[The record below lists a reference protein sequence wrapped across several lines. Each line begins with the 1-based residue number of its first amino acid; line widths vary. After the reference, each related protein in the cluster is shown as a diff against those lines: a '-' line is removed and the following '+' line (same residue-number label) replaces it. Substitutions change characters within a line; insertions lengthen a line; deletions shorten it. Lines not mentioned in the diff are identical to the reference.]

1 MNEKKKKGF
10 LDYIEDFRLL
20 PVWVVI
26 SMALGIG
33 IGKWAGIS
41 NYQLTPPIDAI
52 IALFQGKLVFNL
64 PNLLGLGVV
73 LGLFLMMY
81 PAMSNV
87 RLEDLG
93 KAFKSPKQF
102 GIVAFYNYLVAPFF
116 MLGLAWVFLRNSPD
130 LYTGLVLYGFAPCIA
145 MVIVFTYLA
154 RGNNA
159 LALVLVAFNSVMQM
173 ILIPV
178 YAKLLLGR
186 TGIST
191 LVVGESVALYL
202 GLPLIAGFLT
212 RRIGVA
218 RWGEQGFERFKKVL
232 SAVSILGLLFTLIV
246 MFALK
251 GDLILESP
259 MLILKMAVPMTLFFW
274 ASFIALFYVAK
285 AFRLNYQDSAA
296 VAFNSTG
303 RDFEIAI
310 AIAITVFNPT
320 VALATVVGP
329 LIEVPVMLVL
339 VWFARNRAKSFGVYK
354 VAEVAEEKPKPVE
367 R

>member
-1 MNEKKKKGF
+1 M
-10 LDYIEDFRLL
+10 
-20 PVWVVI
+20 
-26 SMALGIG
+26 
-33 IGKWAGIS
+33 
-41 NYQLTPPIDAI
+41 
-52 IALFQGKLVFNL
+52 ALFQGKLAFNL

-93 KAFKSPKQF
+93 KALKSPKQF

-116 MLGLAWVFLRNSPD
+116 MLGLAWLFLRNSPD
-130 LYTGLVLYGFAPCIA
+130 LYTGLVLYGLAPCIA

-159 LALVLVAFNSVMQM
+159 LALLLVAFNSIMQM

-202 GLPLIAGFLT
+202 GLPLVAGFLT

-218 RWGEQGFERFKKVL
+218 RWGEEGFERFKR
-232 SAVSILGLLFTLIV
+232 S
-246 MFALK
+246 
-251 GDLILESP
+251 
-259 MLILKMAVPMTLFFW
+259 
-274 ASFIALFYVAK
+274 Y
-285 AFRLNYQDSAA
+285 R
-296 VAFNSTG
+296 
-303 RDFEIAI
+303 R
-310 AIAITVFNPT
+310 
-320 VALATVVGP
+320 
-329 LIEVPVMLVL
+329 
-339 VWFARNRAKSFGVYK
+339 
-354 VAEVAEEKPKPVE
+354 
-367 R
+367 